1 MRARLA
7 PLISGLAVIDETLA
21 DFLQSGL
28 ACAVATRDARLVPD
42 CVLAVGVRIERDRR
56 HATVF
61 VHDTISR
68 RTLANL
74 KHNGQIAVTL
84 EHLPDHH
91 AIQLKGE
98 VTRVAAA
105 TEADIADATRFH
117 AGFVKE
123 IEYVGVAP
131 RFSRRLAFLP
141 CHAVTFRVEAI
152 FEQTPGPK
160 AGACLKEAP

>member
-1 MRARLA
+1 M
-7 PLISGLAVIDETLA
+7 IDEHLA

-28 ACAVATRDARLVPD
+28 ACSVATRDARLVPD
-42 CVLAVGVRIERDRR
+42 CVLAAGVRVEQDRK
-56 HATVF
+56 HVTVF
-61 VHDTISR
+61 VHDKISV

-74 KHNGQIAVTL
+74 KDNGQIAVTL

-91 AIQLKGE
+91 AIQLKG
-98 VTRVAAA
+98 VATRVARGKD
-105 TEADIADATRFH
+105 ADIADATRFH
-117 AGFVKE
+117 AGFLKE

-152 FEQTPGPK
+152 FEQTPGPR
-160 AGACLKEAP
+160 AGTCLKEIQ